1 MGGEATFLTSGSGPG
16 ALGEKSVRKSGGR
29 GWNPDA
35 QESCVEGGGQILTPN
50 AAATMTSMTQLTPS
64 SLYNGCI
71 VSSLARPPSTPP
83 HLLEF
88 CPGF

>member
-1 MGGEATFLTSGSGPG
+1 MTFLTSGSGPG

-29 GWNPDA
+29 GWTPDV
-35 QESCVEGGGQILTPN
+35 QESRVEGGGQILTPN
-50 AAATMTSMTQLTPS
+50 AAATVTSDLAYPS
-64 SLYNGCI
+64 PLCNGCI
-71 VSSLARPPSTPP
+71 VSSLASPPSTPR